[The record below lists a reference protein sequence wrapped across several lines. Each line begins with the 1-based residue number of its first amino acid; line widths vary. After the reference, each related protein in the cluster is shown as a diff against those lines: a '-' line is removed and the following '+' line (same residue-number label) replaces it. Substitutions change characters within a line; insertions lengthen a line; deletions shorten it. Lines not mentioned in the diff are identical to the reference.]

1 MTNAKECE
9 RAGCAFQEGFKKG
22 VDDTLSRL
30 GHDLNCDD
38 GLAYRLC
45 RTLSKYFICLLVNA
59 ER

>member
-1 MTNAKECE
+1 MQKNARE
-9 RAGCAFQEGFKKG
+9 RIARFKKDLKKR

-30 GHDLNCDD
+30 GHDLNGDD